1 MTAPAP
7 DSTAAPAPPGAHA
20 FPQLDGLRAI
30 AALSVVFTH
39 VAFLTGE
46 VISPGP
52 FAPLLSR
59 LNFGVT
65 LFFLLSGFLLY
76 RPFVR
81 AALTGRPAP
90 GPGRFWLRRAL
101 RIFPAYWLALAVL
114 IPVAGTTSFDVR
126 DLVSYATL
134 THTYNDTPGDPA
146 LTQMWTLVVELSFY
160 LMLPV
165 LARVSLRGRDP
176 EAVLR
181 RQAVL
186 LLGLVAV
193 TLTYVPVI
201 REVWPADRQPLL
213 WLPAYL
219 DWFALGMAL
228 AVASVVLASPELTA
242 RCHLEPL
249 RRTAE
254 DTGTCW
260 VIGGLL
266 LWTATLPLAG
276 PRTLDPPTGWEWA
289 AQHGLYAA
297 AAAFL
302 MLPCVLGDRSGSVLL
317 RVLGSRPLRFLGEIS
332 YGIYLWHLGIIVL
345 VFRVLDRPVFE
356 AGFWMILVPTLAVTV
371 TVAAASYWLLER
383 PVLSLGR
390 RRKRGESSSGTSSPA
405 SATAQQS

>member
-7 DSTAAPAPPGAHA
+7 RPEHG

-30 AALSVVFTH
+30 AALSVVLTH

-46 VISPGP
+46 VISTGP

-90 GPGRFWLRRAL
+90 GLGRFWLRRAL

-114 IPVAGTTSFDVR
+114 VPVAGTTSFDAR
-126 DLVSYATL
+126 DLVAYATL
-134 THTYNDTPGDPA
+134 THTYTDAPGDPA
-146 LTQMWTLVVELSFY
+146 LTQMWTLVVELGFY
-160 LMLPV
+160 LVLPV

-176 EAVLR
+176 MAVLR
-181 RQAVL
+181 RQGVL

-193 TLTYVPVI
+193 TGAYVPMV
-201 REVWPADRQPLL
+201 RALWPADRQPLL

-219 DWFALGMAL
+219 DWFALGMAM
-228 AVASVVLASPELTA
+228 AVASVVLAAPELSG
-242 RCHLEPL
+242 RCHLDAV
-249 RRTAE
+249 RRVAG

-289 AQHGLYAA
+289 AQHGLYGA

-302 MLPCVLGDRSGSVLL
+302 MLPCVLGDRSSGVLAGL
-317 RVLGSRPLRFLGEIS
+317 LGSRPLRLLGEVS

-345 VFRVLDRPVFE
+345 VFRVLDRPFFG
-356 AGFWMILVPTLAVTV
+356 AGFWTILVPVLAVTV
-371 TVAAASYWLLER
+371 PVAAASYWLLER
-383 PVLSLGR
+383 PLLSLGR
-390 RRKRGESSSGTSSPA
+390 RRRTGSASSNGTSSPA

>member
-1 MTAPAP
+1 MSDPAAGG
-7 DSTAAPAPPGAHA
+7 DRAHA

-30 AALSVVFTH
+30 AALSVVLTH

-90 GPGRFWLRRAL
+90 GLGRFWLRRGL

-114 IPVAGTTSFDVR
+114 VPVAGSPFDAR
-126 DLVSYATL
+126 DLIAYATL
-134 THTYNDTPGDPA
+134 THTYTDAPNDPA

-160 LMLPV
+160 LVLPV
-165 LARVSLRGRDP
+165 LARISLRGRDP
-176 EAVLR
+176 VAVLR

-193 TLTYVPVI
+193 TVTYVPVI
-201 REVWPADRQPLL
+201 RAVFPSNRQPLL

-228 AVASVVLASPELTA
+228 AVASVVLASPELTG
-242 RCHLEPL
+242 RCHLDAF
-249 RRTAE
+249 RRMAG
-254 DTGTCW
+254 DAGTCW

-297 AAAFL
+297 AAAFF
-302 MLPCVLGDRSGSVLL
+302 MLPCVLGDRSGGDRSGGVLL

-345 VFRVLDRPVFE
+345 VFRVLDRPIFE
-356 AGFWMILVPTLAVTV
+356 AGFWTILVPAVAA
-371 TVAAASYWLLER
+371 TVAVAAVSYRLLER
-383 PVLSLGR
+383 PLLSLGWR
-390 RRKRGESSSGTSSPA
+390 RRTGSSSGTSSPA

>member
-1 MTAPAP
+1 MSAPA
-7 DSTAAPAPPGAHA
+7 SGQAVTTPARSHA

-30 AALSVVFTH
+30 AALSVVLTH
-39 VAFLTGE
+39 VAFLTGQ
-46 VISPGP
+46 VISTGP
-52 FAPLLSR
+52 FAPLLAR

-90 GPGRFWLRRAL
+90 GLGRFWLRRAL

-114 IPVAGTTSFDVR
+114 VPVAGTAPFDAG
-126 DLVSYATL
+126 DLVAYATL
-134 THTYNDTPGDPA
+134 THTYTHAPGDPA
-146 LTQMWTLVVELSFY
+146 LTQMWTLVVELAFY
-160 LMLPV
+160 LVLPL

-176 EAVLR
+176 MAVLR

-186 LLGLVAV
+186 LLGLVAG
-193 TLTYVPVI
+193 TIAYVPAV
-201 REVWPADRQPLL
+201 RLLWPADRRPLL

-219 DWFALGMAL
+219 DWFAVGMAL
-228 AVASVVLASPELTA
+228 AVASVVLASPELTG
-242 RCHLEPL
+242 RCHLDAL
-249 RRTAE
+249 RRMAD

-289 AQHGLYAA
+289 AQHGLYGT
-297 AAAFL
+297 AAAFF
-302 MLPCVLGDRSGSVLL
+302 MLPCVLGDRSSGRLRGLL
-317 RVLGSRPLRFLGEIS
+317 GARPLRWLGEVS

-345 VFRVLDRPVFE
+345 VFRVLDRPFFG
-356 AGFWMILVPTLAVTV
+356 AGFWSILVPTLAVTV
-371 TVAAASYWLLER
+371 AVAAASYRLLER
-383 PVLSLGR
+383 PLLSLGR
-390 RRKRGESSSGTSSPA
+390 RRTDSRSSSGTSSPA